1 MEKVKLAIAGLGG
14 RGASLFSMFSQV
26 EDCEIVAVCD
36 VYNDRVDSAIE
47 KLSELNITNVKGF
60 TDYIEM
66 FDTIHP
72 DAVYICTSW
81 ETHIDIAIAAMER
94 GIRPGIECGGA
105 NNVEQCWM
113 LVHTYE
119 KTKTPV
125 MFLENCC
132 YGRFEMSVLRL
143 VKEGKFGE
151 LVHAEG
157 GYRHDLRD
165 EVAQG
170 RENRHYRFLNYLNRC
185 GELYPQHPLGPIMKE
200 FNINRGNRLVSLV
213 SMASKA
219 CGINDWCRQN
229 KGDDYDASHMKF
241 AEGDVVTTMIKCS
254 GGETIT
260 LTHDTT
266 LPRPYS
272 RGNVLQGTKGIW
284 CEPGWGLSNGLALE
298 GVTEETHH
306 YDNFGVLLDDPEIEH
321 PLWTEF
327 RKNGV
332 KGGHDGMDWL
342 VFNAFIH
349 SVKNNIEPPID
360 VYDAALLMS
369 IVPLTEMSI
378 AQGSSLVAIPDFTC
392 GKWIHREDA
401 PKNKYSLD
409 KIHYDLFPED

>member
-1 MEKVKLAIAGLGG
+1 MEKVRMVLAGLGQ
-14 RGASLFSMFSQV
+14 RGASLIPMFCQA
-26 EDCEIVAVCD
+26 EDCELVGVCD
-36 VYNDRVDSAIE
+36 VYKDRVDSA
-47 KLSELNITNVKGF
+47 KARVLELTGKEPAGF
-60 TDYIEM
+60 CDYIEM
-66 FDTIHP
+66 MDALKP
-72 DAVYICTSW
+72 DAIYICTSW
-81 ETHIDIAIAAMER
+81 ETHIDLAIAAMER
-94 GIRPGIECGGA
+94 GIYAGIECGGS
-105 NNVEQCWM
+105 NSVEQCWN
-113 LVHTYE
+113 LVRTYE

-132 YGRFEMSVLRL
+132 YGRFEMAVLRL

-170 RENRHYRFLNYLNRC
+170 RENRHYRFNNYLNRC

-200 FNINRGNRLVSLV
+200 MNINRGNRIVSLV

-219 CGINDWCRQN
+219 CGVNDWCRQN
-229 KGDDYDASHMKF
+229 KGDDYDASHLSF
-241 AEGDVVTTMIKCS
+241 AEGDIVTTMIKCS

-284 CEPGWGLSNGLALE
+284 CEPGWGLPNGLALD
-298 GVTEETHH
+298 GITEETHKFE
-306 YDNFGVLLDDPEIEH
+306 NFGVLLDNEEIEH

-327 RKNGV
+327 RKSGV

-342 VFNAFIH
+342 VFSAFIY
-349 SVKNNIEPPID
+349 SVKNKVEPPID

-369 IVPLTEMSI
+369 IVPLTEQSI
-378 AQGSSLVAIPDFTC
+378 AEGSSVVSVPDFTC
-392 GKWIHREDA
+392 GKWLHREDA
-401 PKNKYSLD
+401 PRNKYSLD
-409 KIHYDLFPED
+409 KIHYDLF